1 MKKITLI
8 AILYLFVTSCAN
20 ESNDYNNDHAALY
33 NASAESLLTNAEKQL
48 ADQMTTPS
56 VNLNIFRLFSQ
67 YWAETQYTD
76 ESKYRV
82 KTRSIPDNHWSALY
96 KDVLSNL
103 ETAKS
108 VINAQII
115 PSGVSQAT
123 WNTTQNN
130 KLAVIEILEVYTYQV
145 LVDSFG
151 DIPYTNALNPNN
163 PLPSYDSA
171 ASIYPKLIT
180 RLNNALASLDVT
192 GTSFTS
198 GEYIYN
204 GSVTS
209 WKLFGNSLKVKLGL
223 NLADVNATLAKATVE
238 SAYADGLITSNAQN
252 ASFAYSASAPN
263 YNPIYANLVQSQR
276 NDFVPTSVII
286 DQMNS
291 LNDPRRASYF
301 TLYNVYDNNGN
312 IISSS
317 YTGGVYGSANAY
329 VNFSHVSDNLKLP
342 DAPGIL
348 FESTEVNFYLA
359 EAAERGYSV
368 GNTAEYYYDKA
379 ITESFTFWGLSATDA
394 ASYLANPNVAYTTAP
409 GDWKTKIGTQAW
421 IAYFN
426 RGFESWT
433 TWRRLDAPNLQA
445 PSTAYPEADGVVPKR
460 YTYPINEQ
468 TVNGANYQAA
478 AAAIG
483 GDKLAT
489 KVFWDVN

>member
-1 MKKITLI
+1 MKKIIVI

-20 ESNDYNNDHAALY
+20 ESNDYNNDHSALY

-82 KTRSIPDNHWSALY
+82 KTRNIPDNHWSALY

-108 VINAQII
+108 VINAQVI
-115 PSGVSQAT
+115 PSGISQAT

-130 KLAVIEILEVYTYQV
+130 KLAIIEILEVYTYQV

-171 ASIYPKLIT
+171 ATIYPKLII
-180 RLNNALASLDVT
+180 RLNNALTNLDIS
-192 GTSFTS
+192 GSSFSS

-204 GSVTS
+204 GSAAS
-209 WKLFGNSLKVKLGL
+209 WKLFGNSLKVKLGI
-223 NLADVNATLAKATVE
+223 NLADVNNTLAKTTIE

-252 ASFAYSASAPN
+252 ATFIYKASAPN
-263 YNPIYANLVQSQR
+263 YNPIYANLVQNQR
-276 NDFVPTSVII
+276 DDFVPTSIFI

-291 LNDPRRASYF
+291 LNDPRRVSYF
-301 TLYNVYDNNGN
+301 TLKSGVY
-312 IISSS
+312 S
-317 YTGGVYGSANAY
+317 GGVYGSANAY
-329 VNFSHVSDNLKLP
+329 SDFSHVSDNIKLP

-359 EAAERGYSV
+359 EAAARGYSV
-368 GNTAEYYYDKA
+368 GNSAEYYYNNA
-379 ITESFTFWGLSATDA
+379 ISESFTFWGLSASDA
-394 ASYLANPNVAYTTAP
+394 SSYLANPNVAYTTAP
-409 GDWKTKIGTQAW
+409 GASWKEKIGNQAW
-421 IAYFN
+421 IAYYN